1 MAFLKTFFQKWNF
14 QYKSLI
20 AESVEMFFPMK
31 EMIFHFIYY
40 QIVPDKITHWETDLT
55 TSSEYAGFFQSV
67 IWVVVNK
74 SNHNVTKYQTNFRI

>member
-1 MAFLKTFFQKWNF
+1 
-14 QYKSLI
+14 
-20 AESVEMFFPMK
+20 MFFPMK

-67 IWVVVNK
+67 I
-74 SNHNVTKYQTNFRI
+74 